1 MAVSL
6 VHGSQTQSL
15 LTASNRTT
23 MSAISDKE
31 NFMSN
36 SNTVVTAR
44 KPKAKGMKFVKFERI
59 SLDKI
64 TVRPGKNTSRLAGIG
79 TEHTDEFVQCMENGD
94 YEPEYH
100 IPPVVTV
107 GPKDTYYLE
116 SGEHRYQAHVKMDD
130 NGWPEFATF
139 YAAVVE
145 FYDTDNHPANYWR
158 EVWVTL
164 ENTRIISFVRKT
176 TNKDDIAN
184 SVANLVNQK
193 LIGRDDNSIDESIK
207 EMGVN
212 PSAGMFNTI
221 KSLVWKHL
229 GNGAKVVTG
238 IPIKLKE
245 QVIKEYTNRESLT
258 QEPISATFKE
268 LDDADYDW
276 RLLKKLYKMYT
287 KNPRGFNKTLV
298 IAHTNGADPKKVRDI
313 RNRKKTLLSRFATE
327 MKKFVEALQT
337 SGYPF
342 EVDLRWMRQ
351 LDGEFHD
358 DKPYTF
364 IEVK

>member
-1 MAVSL
+1 MPS
-6 VHGSQTQSL
+6 
-15 LTASNRTT
+15 
-23 MSAISDKE
+23 
-31 NFMSN
+31 

-44 KPKAKGMKFVKFERI
+44 KPKAKGMNFVKFERI

-64 TVRPGKNTSRLAGIG
+64 TVRPGKNTSRVAGIG
-79 TEHTDEFVQCMENGD
+79 QGTVDEFVRVMENRL

-100 IPPVVTV
+100 IPPVVTA
-107 GPKDTYYLE
+107 GPTDTYYLE
-116 SGEHRYQAHVKMDD
+116 SGEHRYNAHRVMDD
-130 NGWPEFATF
+130 NGWPEFGTF

-145 FYDTDNHPANYWR
+145 FTDADEHPADYWR

-164 ENTRIISFVRKT
+164 ENTGVSSFVRKT

-193 LIGRDDNSIDESIK
+193 LIGKDDNSIGATIV
-207 EMGVN
+207 EMGVD

-221 KSLVWKHL
+221 KSLAWKRL

-238 IPIKLKE
+238 ISIKRKE
-245 QVIKEYTNRESLT
+245 KFVKDYTDHFSLMPA
-258 QEPISATFKE
+258 PISATFKE

-327 MKKFVEALQT
+327 MKKFVDALQT
-337 SGYPF
+337 SGHPF
-342 EVDLRWMRQ
+342 EVDIRWMPQ
-351 LDGEFHD
+351 LDGEFHE
-358 DKPYTF
+358 DKPYAI